1 MPNLKQIAGEPEPEL
16 KPQSTEFRKNTKQY
30 KEETLKK
37 MPNQINYSC
46 YKTISKGF
54 CHGVYMGVSYMNVLR
69 LIGDK
74 EPVKNYT
81 LYKTTNGK
89 IFSLPEYGVSFR
101 NTNKNCIKKAPLMNR
116 IKMKIGDKKINPQ
129 NQAQSEN
136 QQSTSSQ
143 NTQSGFSCSIL

>member
-1 MPNLKQIAGEPEPEL
+1 
-16 KPQSTEFRKNTKQY
+16 
-30 KEETLKK
+30 
-37 MPNQINYSC
+37 MPNQVNYSC

-69 LIGDK
+69 LREDK
-74 EPVKNYT
+74 EPVKNYI

-89 IFSLPEYGVSFR
+89 IFSLPEDEVSFR

-116 IKMKIGDKKINPQ
+116 IKMKIGDKKINPH
-129 NQAQSEN
+129 NEAQSEN